1 MKLQCVLTLLLIFCS
16 FAAVGNVNTE
26 ITRNDANQWT
36 VTYTATLPTKKIVFN
51 RNPNDSRA
59 TRWKPLSDKF
69 VVSYRNKQEFI
80 QRTDGQDFTSVSLML
95 TPTYTPLP
103 KEYAPFSPFSDG
115 GMLFHSARFFACI
128 ESCLGTNTWNMSVS
142 AGKHDNIIVNG
153 ELFIEKAHWTDSN
166 SGQKIYVG
174 ESQPKSDALFVSIID
189 ERLPA
194 SLQTAI
200 ATKLPPLMR
209 FFTEKLGSLDYR
221 PSLFASYSESI
232 NGEYGRQGGTLDS
245 QIFMHWYGKQSIQNL
260 DSDSTYWFF
269 AHEVAHIFQRSAAN
283 IESPADA
290 WIHEGAA
297 ELFAGL
303 ASDHEYFL
311 DALSKA
317 KAACK
322 KTIEDGENYRT
333 IAAKN
338 PKVHYSC
345 GLVIMNAINS
355 ELIVKGEI
363 TIFDLWLL
371 FDKRVSQGSAA
382 NSKVFIETLQPYVSE
397 ALFRMLDRLYKEGHF
412 PRLQHL

>member
-1 MKLQCVLTLLLIFCS
+1 MKLQCMLTLLLVLCS
-16 FAAVGNVNTE
+16 FAAVGNLNTV
-26 ITRNDANQWT
+26 ITRNDTNEWT
-36 VTYTATLPTKKIVFN
+36 VTYTAKFPVKKIVFN
-51 RNPNDSRA
+51 RNPNDSRT
-59 TRWKPLSDKF
+59 TRWNPFSDKF
-69 VVSYRNKQEFI
+69 VVSYQNNQEFI

-115 GMLFHSARFFACI
+115 GMLFHSARLFACI

-153 ELFIEKAHWTDSN
+153 ELFIGKAQWTDSN

-194 SLQTAI
+194 SLQTVI
-200 ATKLPPLMR
+200 ATKLPALMR
-209 FFTEKLGSLDYR
+209 FFTEKLGPLDYK

-245 QIFMHWYGKQSIQNL
+245 QIFMHWYGKPSIENIN
-260 DSDSTYWFF
+260 SDSTYWFF
-269 AHEVAHIFQRSAAN
+269 AHEVAHIFQRRAAN
-283 IESPADA
+283 IESTVDA

-303 ASDHEYFL
+303 ASEQEYFL

-322 KTIEDGENYRT
+322 TTLEGGENYQS

-355 ELIVKGEI
+355 DLKVKGEI

-371 FDKRVSQGSAA
+371 FDKRVAQGSAA

-397 ALFRMLDRLYKEGHF
+397 ELFRVLDSFSKEGRF
-412 PRLQHL
+412 PWL

>member
-1 MKLQCVLTLLLIFCS
+1 M
-16 FAAVGNVNTE
+16 
-26 ITRNDANQWT
+26 
-36 VTYTATLPTKKIVFN
+36 TLPT
-51 RNPNDSRA
+51 
-59 TRWKPLSDKF
+59 
-69 VVSYRNKQEFI
+69 
-80 QRTDGQDFTSVSLML
+80 
-95 TPTYTPLP
+95 
-103 KEYAPFSPFSDG
+103 
-115 GMLFHSARFFACI
+115 
-128 ESCLGTNTWNMSVS
+128 
-142 AGKHDNIIVNG
+142 
-153 ELFIEKAHWTDSN
+153 
-166 SGQKIYVG
+166 
-174 ESQPKSDALFVSIID
+174 
-189 ERLPA
+189 
-194 SLQTAI
+194 
-200 ATKLPPLMR
+200 
-209 FFTEKLGSLDYR
+209 GSLR
-221 PSLFASYSESI
+221 MKSRTSS
-232 NGEYGRQGGTLDS
+232 
-245 QIFMHWYGKQSIQNL
+245 
-260 DSDSTYWFF
+260 
-269 AHEVAHIFQRSAAN
+269 SAARLTLK
-283 IESPADA
+283 ALQA
-290 WIHEGAA
+290 WIHEGSA